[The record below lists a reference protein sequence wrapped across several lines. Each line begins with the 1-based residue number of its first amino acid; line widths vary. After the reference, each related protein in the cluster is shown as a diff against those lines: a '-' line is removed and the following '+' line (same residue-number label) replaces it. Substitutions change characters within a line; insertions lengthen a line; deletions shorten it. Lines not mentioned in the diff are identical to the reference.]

1 MILIKIII
9 LVFFSTTL
17 YAQVD
22 SIRDKLPYKAGEPFV
37 ILQYSESFYLVFK
50 IDYCHEYYLEKI
62 SGISDEVKVK
72 KTLETIEK
80 IYNSY
85 YASDILSQDYVDD
98 ALLFELFKRKKIIV
112 FSKYE
117 GLLINEP
124 YKIRY
129 KVSSGGM
136 LVKLRRNK
144 QIIFGMKCFGRLK

>member
-1 MILIKIII
+1 MRLIKVII
-9 LVFFSTTL
+9 LVFFSTNL
-17 YAQVD
+17 FAQVG
-22 SIRDKLPYKAGEPFV
+22 SVRDKLPYKAGEPFV

-50 IDYCHEYYLEKI
+50 IDYCHEYYMEKI

-85 YASDILSQDYVDD
+85 YVSDILSQDYIDD
-98 ALLFELFKRKKIIV
+98 ALLLELFKRKKILV
-112 FSKYE
+112 FSKHE
-117 GLLINEP
+117 DLLVNER

-136 LVKLRRNK
+136 LVKLKRNN